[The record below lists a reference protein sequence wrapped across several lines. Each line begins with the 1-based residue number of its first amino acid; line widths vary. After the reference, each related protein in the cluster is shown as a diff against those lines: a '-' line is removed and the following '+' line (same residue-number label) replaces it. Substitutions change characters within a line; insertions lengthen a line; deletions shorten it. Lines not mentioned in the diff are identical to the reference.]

1 MAGRRNRS
9 RGWRRPAVV
18 LARSSAYLPSI
29 LASNAV
35 SVRGLRGLATPTLWG
50 AALRQRCDRNVQ
62 RPRLNLLLEHDH
74 SPECV
79 ARALSPLPV
88 CRSPRSSLGTLH
100 SALSQLA
107 WAHSKA
113 VEPAPAGAS
122 LRRSQELPQADL
134 YHGPRQQPVL
144 VGYGDHHPLR
154 RHAVLT
160 PNQLVGEAPRPLV
173 VDEDGT
179 VRVGG
184 LLGPRQQRGRAYRRV
199 QFLGLRHYLL
209 PLPLWAILSARGW
222 AQSAH
227 HCVLLLCS

>member
-88 CRSPRSSLGTLH
+88 CRLSQSSPGT
-100 SALSQLA
+100 SAPALSQLA
-107 WAHSKA
+107 WAHEEA
-113 VEPAPAGAS
+113 VEPDPAS
-122 LRRSQELPQADL
+122 LRASHVQED
-134 YHGPRQQPVL
+134 Y
-144 VGYGDHHPLR
+144 
-154 RHAVLT
+154 T
-160 PNQLVGEAPRPLV
+160 
-173 VDEDGT
+173 
-179 VRVGG
+179 
-184 LLGPRQQRGRAYRRV
+184 
-199 QFLGLRHYLL
+199 
-209 PLPLWAILSARGW
+209 S
-222 AQSAH
+222 
-227 HCVLLLCS
+227 

>member
-29 LASNAV
+29 FTGNAV

-88 CRSPRSSLGTLH
+88 CRPIRLPRETTPL
-100 SALSQLA
+100 ALSQLA
-107 WAHSKA
+107 WAHLKA
-113 VEPAPAGAS
+113 VGANPNPSPRACNATS
-122 LRRSQELPQADL
+122 LISC
-134 YHGPRQQPVL
+134 
-144 VGYGDHHPLR
+144 
-154 RHAVLT
+154 
-160 PNQLVGEAPRPLV
+160 RPS
-173 VDEDGT
+173 G
-179 VRVGG
+179 
-184 LLGPRQQRGRAYRRV
+184 
-199 QFLGLRHYLL
+199 
-209 PLPLWAILSARGW
+209 
-222 AQSAH
+222 
-227 HCVLLLCS
+227 

>member
-9 RGWRRPAVV
+9 RGWRRPAVA
-18 LARSSAYLPSI
+18 LAHRLTFPSI
-29 LASNAV
+29 FAGNAV

-107 WAHSKA
+107 WAH
-113 VEPAPAGAS
+113 
-122 LRRSQELPQADL
+122 
-134 YHGPRQQPVL
+134 
-144 VGYGDHHPLR
+144 
-154 RHAVLT
+154 
-160 PNQLVGEAPRPLV
+160 
-173 VDEDGT
+173 
-179 VRVGG
+179 
-184 LLGPRQQRGRAYRRV
+184 
-199 QFLGLRHYLL
+199 
-209 PLPLWAILSARGW
+209 
-222 AQSAH
+222 
-227 HCVLLLCS
+227 

>member
-29 LASNAV
+29 LASNPV

-107 WAHSKA
+107 WAHLKA
-113 VEPAPAGAS
+113 VAPAPASAS
-122 LRRSQELPQADL
+122 PEWLRRCL
-134 YHGPRQQPVL
+134 
-144 VGYGDHHPLR
+144 LR
-154 RHAVLT
+154 RT
-160 PNQLVGEAPRPLV
+160 I
-173 VDEDGT
+173 
-179 VRVGG
+179 
-184 LLGPRQQRGRAYRRV
+184 YRRLIV
-199 QFLGLRHYLL
+199 VSFTR
-209 PLPLWAILSARGW
+209 LSCA
-222 AQSAH
+222 
-227 HCVLLLCS
+227 

>member
-62 RPRLNLLLEHDH
+62 RPRSDWLLEHDH

-79 ARALSPLPV
+79 ARARPQAPLRCLIPPQ
-88 CRSPRSSLGTLH
+88 RGIQGST
-100 SALSQLA
+100 ALSQLA

-113 VEPAPAGAS
+113 VEATAPAPPRGSRSRGSLLGFADRSSVVPPTQPLPPRARPPGGVAGRRT
-122 LRRSQELPQADL
+122 LRR
-134 YHGPRQQPVL
+134 
-144 VGYGDHHPLR
+144 
-154 RHAVLT
+154 
-160 PNQLVGEAPRPLV
+160 
-173 VDEDGT
+173 
-179 VRVGG
+179 
-184 LLGPRQQRGRAYRRV
+184 
-199 QFLGLRHYLL
+199 
-209 PLPLWAILSARGW
+209 
-222 AQSAH
+222 
-227 HCVLLLCS
+227 

>member
-79 ARALSPLPV
+79 ARALLQF
-88 CRSPRSSLGTLH
+88 RF
-100 SALSQLA
+100 
-107 WAHSKA
+107 A
-113 VEPAPAGAS
+113 VRPDLRLERYARRCPS
-122 LRRSQELPQADL
+122 LR
-134 YHGPRQQPVL
+134 GP
-144 VGYGDHHPLR
+144 
-154 RHAVLT
+154 T
-160 PNQLVGEAPRPLV
+160 
-173 VDEDGT
+173 
-179 VRVGG
+179 
-184 LLGPRQQRGRAYRRV
+184 
-199 QFLGLRHYLL
+199 
-209 PLPLWAILSARGW
+209 
-222 AQSAH
+222 
-227 HCVLLLCS
+227 

>member
-79 ARALSPLPV
+79 ARALLSVPPCPPALI
-88 CRSPRSSLGTLH
+88 SLET
-100 SALSQLA
+100 SDPALSQLA
-107 WAHSKA
+107 WAHLKA
-113 VEPAPAGAS
+113 VEAKPSPPP
-122 LRRSQELPQADL
+122 R
-134 YHGPRQQPVL
+134 GPR
-144 VGYGDHHPLR
+144 
-154 RHAVLT
+154 T
-160 PNQLVGEAPRPLV
+160 
-173 VDEDGT
+173 T
-179 VRVGG
+179 
-184 LLGPRQQRGRAYRRV
+184 
-199 QFLGLRHYLL
+199 
-209 PLPLWAILSARGW
+209 
-222 AQSAH
+222 
-227 HCVLLLCS
+227 